1 MRLVTKPSDF
11 LDALQSCKR
20 EALSSFGNDSVILE
34 KFLVNPRHVEV
45 QICCD
50 SHGNAVYLH
59 ERDCS
64 VQRRHQKVLEE
75 APAPGLPE
83 DLRRELGEVAVRA
96 AKAVGYVNAGTVEFL
111 MDVNNE
117 FYFCE
122 MNTRLQVE
130 HPVTEFITGV
140 DLVEWQLRVAAGEE
154 LPVKDQ
160 SMIPCNGHAIECRIY
175 AENPAKGFLPAA
187 GTLRHLRSPDS
198 DALGGGVRVDTG
210 VVQGDKIS
218 VFYDPM
224 ISKLIVHGRNREEAI
239 HKLLLSLR
247 SYQIVGTPTNL
258 KFVEKCVDHPEFR
271 RGGVNT
277 GFLEYFADDVKV
289 SDEAPLPSAIG
300 LCLASLAVL
309 LSLEGRIG
317 VVNKQQYSPWSK
329 YSGSW
334 RLGVPFSRKLYFSS
348 SLQSDKND
356 SSTDTEQS
364 VLCTSNRDGSYM
376 ISLLGKDKCYHVKGV
391 LHEQGILEAFVDG
404 KHYKNVTVAKLDEDD
419 GTILHLWAAPGRF
432 LGKEGEY
439 NCSVC
444 LPLIKNQKR
453 GTSSESSGI
462 IKAPMPGK
470 VGTLNICVFVAF
482 HMDCAGNVIFFT
494 PLPYTKVR
502 INVALED
509 KIKPGRVLVH
519 LEAMKMEHAISSP
532 CSGVLKS
539 LSCSPGVLVA
549 DGEILAVVAPE

>member
-64 VQRRHQKVLEE
+64 VQRRHQKVVEE
-75 APAPGLPE
+75 APAPSLSE

-111 MDVNNE
+111 MDMNNE

-187 GTLRHLRSPDS
+187 GTLRHLRSPNS

-239 HKLLLSLR
+239 QKLLLSLR

-271 RGGVNT
+271 KGGVNT
-277 GFLEYFADDVKV
+277 GFLECFADDVKV

-300 LCLASLAVL
+300 LCLASLAAL

-317 VVNKQQYSPWSK
+317 VVNKQLYSPWSNF
-329 YSGSW
+329 SGSW
-334 RLGVPFSRKLYFSS
+334 RLGVPFSRKLHFTSYFRSS
-348 SLQSDKND
+348 SND
-356 SSTDTEQS
+356 SSTDVEQS
-364 VLCTSNRDGSYM
+364 VVCISNKDGSYM
-376 ISLLGKDKCYHVKGV
+376 ISLLGEEKRYHVNGV
-391 LHEQGILEAFVDG
+391 LYEDGVLDAIVNG
-404 KHYKNVTVAKLDEDD
+404 KHHKGVTVAKLDEED

-432 LGKEGEY
+432 LGKESEY

-444 LPLIKNQKR
+444 LPSIKNQKR
-453 GTSSESSGI
+453 GTSSGNSGI

-470 VGTLNICVFVAF
+470 VGTLHIR
-482 HMDCAGNVIFFT
+482 
-494 PLPYTKVR
+494 L
-502 INVALED
+502 
-509 KIKPGRVLVH
+509 LVSFQV
-519 LEAMKMEHAISSP
+519 EHANSINF
-532 CSGVLKS
+532 
-539 LSCSPGVLVA
+539 
-549 DGEILAVVAPE
+549 

>member
-11 LDALQSCKR
+11 LEALHSCKR
-20 EALSSFGNDSVILE
+20 ESLNAFGNDTVILE

-75 APAPGLPE
+75 APAPGLSE
-83 DLRRELGEVAVRA
+83 GLRRELGEVAVRA

-111 MDVNNE
+111 MDENKE

-140 DLVEWQLRVAAGEE
+140 DLVEWQLKVAAGEE
-154 LPVKDQ
+154 LPTKNQ
-160 SMIPCNGHAIECRIY
+160 PMIPCNGHAIECRIY

-187 GTLRHLRSPDS
+187 GILRHLRPPPISNTV
-198 DALGGGVRVDTG
+198 GGGVRVDTG

-224 ISKLIVHGRNREEAI
+224 ISKLIVHAQTRKDAI
-239 HKLLLSLR
+239 NKLLLSLR

-258 KFVEKCVDHPEFR
+258 KFVEKCVDHPAFR
-271 RGGVNT
+271 KGGVNT

-289 SDEAPLPSAIG
+289 LDEVPLPSAIG

-309 LSLEGRIG
+309 LSMEGRIG
-317 VVNKQQYSPWSK
+317 IVNKHIHSPWSK
-329 YSGSW
+329 FSGSW
-334 RLGVPFSRKLYFSS
+334 RLGVPYTRKLNFTPYLGFT
-348 SLQSDKND
+348 
-356 SSTDTEQS
+356 TDAAADIEQG
-364 VLCTSNRDGSYM
+364 VICVSNKDGSYT
-376 ISLLGKDKCYHVKGV
+376 ISLVGDCKRYQANGV
-391 LHEQGILEAFVDG
+391 LHEDGTLEAVVDG
-404 KHYKNVTVAKLDEDD
+404 KHYKNVTAVELNEDD
-419 GTILHLWAAPGRF
+419 NAKSLHLWAAPGRF

-439 NCSVC
+439 SISVC
-444 LPLIKNQKR
+444 LPSIVNQKLAATE
-453 GTSSESSGI
+453 GTGI

-470 VGTLNICVFVAF
+470 VGT
-482 HMDCAGNVIFFT
+482 
-494 PLPYTKVR
+494 
-502 INVALED
+502 
-509 KIKPGRVLVH
+509 
-519 LEAMKMEHAISSP
+519 
-532 CSGVLKS
+532 
-539 LSCSPGVLVA
+539 
-549 DGEILAVVAPE
+549 